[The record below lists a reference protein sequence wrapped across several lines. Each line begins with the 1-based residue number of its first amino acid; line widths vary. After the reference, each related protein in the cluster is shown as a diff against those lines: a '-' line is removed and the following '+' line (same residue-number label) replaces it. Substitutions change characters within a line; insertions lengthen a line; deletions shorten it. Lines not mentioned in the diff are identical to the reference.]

1 MSKALNKLRPC
12 LVNEKQAFF
21 HRWINH
27 SQPVAAGSAPAGIIA
42 YTLGLIEYE
51 DGQVDEVPP
60 KAIKFLNRNEVRENE
75 Q

>member
-12 LVNEKQAFF
+12 SVNEKQAFF
-21 HRWINH
+21 HKWIDF
-27 SQPVAAGSAPAGIIA
+27 SRPVEAGLSIGSAPAGIIA
-42 YTLGLIEYE
+42 YTLGLVEYE

-60 KAIKFLNRNEVRENE
+60 KAIKFLDRRDK